1 MKIAVTGTP
10 GVGKTTVAQS
20 LAEELG
26 YEYFDAT
33 ERVNEGASS
42 GYDEDRGVPVADID
56 SLDDEVP
63 EDTVIDGHIS
73 HRLSPDYVVV
83 LRCAP
88 DVLRRRL
95 EERGWPEEKTEE
107 NVNSEALD
115 IVLAEAL
122 ESDAP
127 VFEYDTTDAT
137 PDETARRL
145 LRAIEERE
153 ERHGVVDWS
162 AHVGGKV

>member
-1 MKIAVTGTP
+1 MKVAVTGTP
-10 GVGKTTVAQS
+10 GAGKTTVARR

-33 ERVNEGASS
+33 ERVNEGASA
-42 GYDEDRGVPVADID
+42 GYDKDRGVPVADIEA
-56 SLDDEVP
+56 LREEVP
-63 EDTVIDGHIS
+63 KDTVIDGHIS

-95 EERGWPEEKTEE
+95 EERGWPKKKTDE

-115 IVLAEAL
+115 VVLAEAL

-127 VFEYDTTDAT
+127 VFEYNTTDAT
-137 PDETARRL
+137 PDETVRRL
-145 LRAIEERE
+145 LQAIEDRE
-153 ERHGVVDWS
+153 ERHGIVDWS
-162 AHVGGKV
+162 AHIGGKV